1 MIAAHQRKKVLYL
14 ITKSNW
20 GGAQRYV
27 YDLATNLDPHEWEAV
42 VASGTPGVL
51 TDMLDHAGIPTHE
64 VPALR
69 NELSLRYAWRAGRS
83 LYRFLRSER
92 PDVLHLNSSVAGL
105 LGTIVGRLARVPKI
119 IFTCHG
125 WAFNEDRGSGERLLL
140 KTLHWLTVLLS
151 HRTIA
156 VSNGVL
162 QQMHWPLAWRRMK
175 VLNPG
180 RSIGAMYE
188 RAEAREKICDFFPR
202 LCPYRDD
209 PWVVCLAELH
219 PIKRHQ
225 VLFNAFVPLIKKHPT
240 TRLVC
245 IGEGILRTVL
255 TEYIEKNNLSEHV
268 FLLGNLTE
276 AARFLKAFDTLT
288 LTSKSE
294 SYGYVLHEAGL
305 AGVPVVATAV
315 GGIPDIVTDGETGLL
330 VAPDDAPA
338 LTTALCEQLE
348 DTTKALSMAS
358 QAKAHLAARTVETM
372 VRATETLY
380 LR

>member
-1 MIAAHQRKKVLYL
+1 MKIPTTKKKILFL

-27 YDLATNLDPHEWEAV
+27 YDLATTLDSEQFEPV
-42 VASGTPGVL
+42 VALGGNGTLVTMLENAGVR
-51 TDMLDHAGIPTHE
+51 TIPLYAMKNSMH
-64 VPALR
+64 PA
-69 NELSLRYAWRAGRS
+69 RALAATKE
-83 LYRFLRSER
+83 LYRLLKTET
-92 PDVLHLNSSVAGL
+92 PDVFHVNSSLAGL
-105 LGTIVGRLARVPKI
+105 IGTVAGRLALVPKI
-119 IFTCHG
+119 IFTSHG
-125 WAFNEDRGSGERLLL
+125 WAFNEDRPYTQRLII
-140 KTLHWLTVLLS
+140 KIAHWMTVLLS

-156 VSNGVL
+156 VSHGL
-162 QQMHWPLAWRRMK
+162 LREMQWPGAWAKMK
-175 VLNPG
+175 VINPG
-180 RSIGAMYE
+180 RTIGAMYE
-188 RAEAREKICDFFPR
+188 KDEAREKICDFFPR